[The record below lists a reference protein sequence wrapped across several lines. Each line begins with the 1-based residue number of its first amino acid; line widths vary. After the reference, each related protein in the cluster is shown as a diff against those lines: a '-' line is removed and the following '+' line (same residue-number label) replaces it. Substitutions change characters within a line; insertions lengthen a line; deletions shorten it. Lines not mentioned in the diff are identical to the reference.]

1 MDGKSYY
8 EILGVPKTASE
19 TEIKK
24 AYRTMSLQYHPD
36 RNKTPEANTIS
47 SKINEAYETLSD
59 QQKRK
64 QYDLGASGFP
74 FPMEPG
80 GFDDMGEL
88 GNIFNMMFG
97 GAFPGGMPG
106 GVGVGGPHIHVFRGG
121 PGGIHRMNSQNPPG
135 MDPFSNIFANMQKPP
150 PIIKSIRITIEQA
163 YLGCSLPIEVERW
176 VLQND
181 AKHHEFE
188 TIYVPIHRGI
198 DENEFIILRE
208 KGNIVNDTLKG
219 DVKITV
225 QIDNSSVF
233 KRHGLDLIYTKT
245 LTLKEALCGFSIE
258 LMHLSGK
265 KLTLSNITNR
275 TIISPNS
282 KKVIGEFGMVRENM
296 IGNLIIEFV
305 IQFPEK
311 ITDEQSKILAD
322 IL

>member
-1 MDGKSYY
+1 
-8 EILGVPKTASE
+8 
-19 TEIKK
+19 
-24 AYRTMSLQYHPD
+24 
-36 RNKTPEANTIS
+36 
-47 SKINEAYETLSD
+47 
-59 QQKRK
+59 
-64 QYDLGASGFP
+64 
-74 FPMEPG
+74 
-80 GFDDMGEL
+80 
-88 GNIFNMMFG
+88 
-97 GAFPGGMPG
+97 
-106 GVGVGGPHIHVFRGG
+106 
-121 PGGIHRMNSQNPPG
+121 
-135 MDPFSNIFANMQKPP
+135 MQKPP

-181 AKHHEFE
+181 IKHHEFE

-219 DVKITV
+219 DVKITI

>member
-8 EILGVPKTASE
+8 EVLGVPKTASE

-24 AYRTMSLQYHPD
+24 AYRTLSLQYHPD

-59 QQKRK
+59 SQKRK

-74 FPMEPG
+74 FPMDPGAG
-80 GFDDMGEL
+80 GFDEMGDL

-97 GAFPGGMPG
+97 GAFHPGGMPG
-106 GVGVGGPHIHVFRGG
+106 GPPHIRVFHGGP
-121 PGGIHRMNSQNPPG
+121 GIHRMNSQVPPG

-150 PIIKSIRITIEQA
+150 PIIKSIRITIDQA
-163 YLGCSLPIEVERW
+163 YSGCSLPIEVERW

-181 AKHHEFE
+181 IKHHEFE

-219 DVKITV
+219 DIKITI

-245 LTLKEALCGFSIE
+245 LTLKEALCGFTIE

-265 KLTLSNITNR
+265 KMTLSNNTNR

-296 IGNLIIEFV
+296 VGNLIIEFV

-311 ITDEQSKILAD
+311 ITDEQVKILSD